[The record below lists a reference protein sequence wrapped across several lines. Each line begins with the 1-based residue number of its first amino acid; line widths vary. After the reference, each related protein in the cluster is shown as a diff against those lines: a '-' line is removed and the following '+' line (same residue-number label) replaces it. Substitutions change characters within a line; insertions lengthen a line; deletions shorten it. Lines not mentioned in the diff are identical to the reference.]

1 MALPRL
7 CTWPPP
13 RPALGQPSS
22 STPALPALRGC
33 CQHKLPEQPEPV
45 GREQEL
51 PAQAWV
57 QLGPPPGFGA
67 GTCRAQR
74 LAACTSPLSWHLPMP
89 PAATGPLAGSPQEE
103 LIPQECIRQPV
114 LCPPHHQVHQ
124 ELRVEAAHA
133 VADLR
138 GDGQVC
144 AILQG

>member
-22 STPALPALRGC
+22 ATPALPALSGC

-45 GREQEL
+45 GQEQEL

-89 PAATGPLAGSPQEE
+89 PAATGPLTGSPQKRSSSLRNASGNLSYAH
-103 LIPQECIRQPV
+103 LITKSIKSSGWKQLMLSQI
-114 LCPPHHQVHQ
+114 
-124 ELRVEAAHA
+124 
-133 VADLR
+133 
-138 GDGQVC
+138 
-144 AILQG
+144 